1 MSLHSNLIKIAYK
14 ANAEHYFLCLE
25 SLEKQ
30 VWLDSGKPSSSY
42 GRYDILSAAPVET
55 LKNPSIEAIE
65 TRVASMRNNVPDEIQ
80 QNPDLPF
87 VGGAIGYL
95 NYEFNSDDFGISPHS
110 GLRNSHFGFYHW
122 ALIQD
127 HKQKTATLVFLS
139 TCSEAFKSKIIALV
153 SNNSHDAQ
161 DPQETALLS
170 QSQTQPGFSVSGFHA
185 NLSKQKYLNALDT
198 IMQHILA
205 GNCYQ
210 INFSQRFSGEFSGDP
225 KAAYL
230 ALRKILPSP
239 FSAYIGLSDDSILS
253 LSPERFIQIDAKNRA
268 KTQPIKGTAPRG
280 LTPEDDAKFAEEL
293 QKSEKNRAENL
304 MIVDLLRNDFSKS
317 CEPFSVTVPK
327 LFDLESFANVHH
339 LVSTIEGK
347 IEDGIS
353 ALEFFIRCFPGG
365 SITGAPKKRAME
377 IIRDLEEHPRNIY
390 CGSVCYL
397 SANGNFDSNISIR
410 TLLVSEDKIYCW
422 GGGGIVADS
431 NPEDEYQ
438 ESLQKIGVLIEA
450 LQ

>member
-1 MSLHSNLIKIAYK
+1 MSLHNNLIKIAYK
-14 ANAEHYFLCLE
+14 ANSEHYFLCFAG
-25 SLEKQ
+25 LEKQ
-30 VWLDSGKPSSSY
+30 VWLDSGKPSSTY
-42 GRYDILSAAPVET
+42 GRYDILSAAPVDVLE
-55 LKNPSIEAIE
+55 NPSIEAIE
-65 TRVASMRNNVPDEIQ
+65 ARVESMRTSVPDEIR
-80 QNPDLPF
+80 QNPYLPF

-95 NYEFNSDDFGISPHS
+95 NYEFNSDDFGISSHK

-139 TCSEAFKSKIIALV
+139 TCSEAFKSNIIALA
-153 SNNSHDAQ
+153 SQ
-161 DPQETALLS
+161 TPPETAPLS
-170 QSQTQPGFSVSGFHA
+170 KPQTQPEFSVSGFHA

-198 IMQHILA
+198 IMQHILV

-239 FSAYIGLSDDSILS
+239 FSAFIGLSDDSILS
-253 LSPERFIQIDAKNRA
+253 LSPERFIQIDAKNKA

-280 LTPEDDAKFAEEL
+280 LTPEDDAEL
-293 QKSEKNRAENL
+293 AKGLQSSEKNRAENL

-317 CEPFSVTVPK
+317 CEPFSVKVPK

-347 IEDGIS
+347 IETGIS

-410 TLLVSEDKIYCW
+410 TLLVSENKIYCW